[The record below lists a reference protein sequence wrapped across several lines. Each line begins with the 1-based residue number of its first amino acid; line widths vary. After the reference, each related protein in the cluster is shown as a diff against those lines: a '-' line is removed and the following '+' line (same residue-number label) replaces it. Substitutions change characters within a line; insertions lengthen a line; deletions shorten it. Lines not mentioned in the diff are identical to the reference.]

1 MSKDYSEQ
9 ENIAHAT
16 IPVKGS
22 GSENFSIRV
31 DRIKFHD
38 DSDRNEIDIRV
49 WSNSGRPSKRGV
61 RLTLEQAEQVQ
72 TAIESILH
80 SLNPGSGEPIF
91 GDDE

>member
-9 ENIAHAT
+9 ENITHAT

-22 GSENFSIRV
+22 GSDNFSIRV

-38 DSDRNEIDIRV
+38 DSNKNEIDIRV

-61 RLTLEQAEQVQ
+61 RLTLEQADKVKNAIDDIIRGLAN
-72 TAIESILH
+72 TA
-80 SLNPGSGEPIF
+80 PD
-91 GDDE
+91 GDE